1 MERPNTETYIRWI
14 GYSAIIMGVILVGL
28 ILKVLKAI
36 FIPLVFALF
45 ISFLYS
51 PINKFFIKI
60 KIPIIVRTLLL
71 ILAIFFLSY
80 TTILLLKVGIS
91 KFIDQVPQYQPR
103 LLGIVVEIVEKFG
116 VSEDDVIGFINNQVN
131 LDFLVNTLSLNRLMS
146 FFANNVIT
154 ILSYYVLTLLFC
166 IFLFTDD
173 RNFIFKLFQLFFTD
187 KKKSEIII
195 QKIEKQ
201 LNTYILTKTFINFMS
216 SSLSGFAIFI
226 IGVDF
231 PILSGLLIF
240 TFGFIPNIGSVV
252 AVSFP
257 ILICFLKFGLSW
269 QLFTTIGV
277 LTLINSFFGNYLEPK
292 LMGYKFNL
300 SPVFII
306 ILVVLWGWIWG
317 PIGMLLAVPITAV
330 FDIIFKE
337 LGKFE
342 RTRSIINL
350 KN

>member
-1 MERPNTETYIRWI
+1 M
-14 GYSAIIMGVILVGL
+14 
-28 ILKVLKAI
+28 
-36 FIPLVFALF
+36 
-45 ISFLYS
+45 
-51 PINKFFIKI
+51 
-60 KIPIIVRTLLL
+60 PIIVRILLL
-71 ILAIFFLSY
+71 ILVIFLLTY
-80 TTILLLKVGIS
+80 ITILLTKVGLS
-91 KFIDQVPQYQPR
+91 KFVEQMPQYQPR
-103 LLGIVVEIVEKFG
+103 LIEMVVEIVDKFG
-116 VSEDDVIGFINNQVN
+116 VSEDDVIEFINNQVN
-131 LDFLVNTLSLNRLMS
+131 LNFLVNTLSINRIMTFL
-146 FFANNVIT
+146 ANNLIT
-154 ILSYYVLTLLFC
+154 ILSYYVLTILFC

-173 RNFIFKLFQLFFTD
+173 KNFIFKLFQLFLTD

-201 LNTYILTKTFINFMS
+201 LNTYILAKTFINFMS
-216 SSLSGFAIFI
+216 SSFSGLAIFI

-240 TFGFIPNIGSVV
+240 TFGFIPNIGSVI

-257 ILICFLKFGLSW
+257 VLFCFLKFGLSLR
-269 QLFTTIGV
+269 LFTTIGV
-277 LTLINSFFGNYLEPK
+277 LMLINSFFGNYLEPK
-292 LMGYKFNL
+292 LMGYKFDL

-330 FDIIFKE
+330 FDIIFKD

-350 KN
+350 KT